1 MHISHIFHKVV
12 QRRIY
17 NVAGYTVITLSQI
30 VHREFQWKNFENR
43 SINGKNMNK
52 REVAHFLLAHPVLWD
67 SPTVYNALQAL
78 PVQ

>member
-1 MHISHIFHKVV
+1 
-12 QRRIY
+12 
-17 NVAGYTVITLSQI
+17 
-30 VHREFQWKNFENR
+30 
-43 SINGKNMNK
+43 MNN